1 MARAFAEI
9 AFTPDVLDMQSRQG
23 SAEAYRDFMDPS
35 ADTRNRLT
43 ENERGFIQA
52 RDGFYQA
59 TTSSTGWPYMQ
70 FRGGPAGFAKVLDD
84 QHIAYA
90 DFRGNRQYV
99 STGNIHANSKIFLFF
114 MDYPNRRRLKVW
126 GHAKIVERDED
137 PQLIASLQMENY
149 RAFPER
155 AIIINVAAL
164 DWNCPQHIPQRLT
177 EEEFAPHIA
186 DLKQQLH
193 DANKQ
198 NLELKNQLSK
208 LL

>member
-9 AFTPDVLDMQSRQG
+9 AFTPDVLDMQSQQG
-23 SAEAYRDFMDPS
+23 SAEAYGDFMGPNADPK
-35 ADTRNRLT
+35 DRLT
-43 ENERGFIQA
+43 ENEIAFIQA

-70 FRGGPAGFAKVLDD
+70 FRGGPAGFVNILDD

-126 GHAKIVERDED
+126 GHAKIVERDEN
-137 PQLIASLQMENY
+137 PELIASLQMENY
-149 RAFPER
+149 RAFSER
-155 AIIINVAAL
+155 AILIKVSAL
-164 DWNCPQHIPQRLT
+164 DWNCPQHIPRRLT
-177 EEEFAPHIA
+177 AEEFSPHVAKLEDQLRAAQKEIRK
-186 DLKQQLH
+186 LKIQRP
-193 DANKQ
+193 
-198 NLELKNQLSK
+198 S
-208 LL
+208 